1 MSLVNISVNFLE
13 TNNNEESTQYH
24 KGCVVERPTTPLSR
38 FIRRN
43 NSPDIHSSKEVA
55 FYEKE
60 VSINMQISI

>member
-1 MSLVNISVNFLE
+1 M
-13 TNNNEESTQYH
+13 
-24 KGCVVERPTTPLSR
+24 VERPTTPLSR

-43 NSPDIHSSKEVA
+43 NSPYIHSSKEVA